1 MDPTTWNVVQIIGN
15 ILGVIAFFA
24 IVIKRDKG

>member
-1 MDPTTWNVVQIIGN
+1 MDPITWNVIQIIGN

-24 IVIKRDKG
+24 IILRRDK